1 MAKCRQ
7 LHPLPPPCMPSKF
20 ISVWFILTGLDV
32 KERLARQQELL
43 RKRLGMV
50 AGLETGMDIVLDDD
64 DILPAHAVVKKTLE
78 KQKSKDSQVCV

>member
-1 MAKCRQ
+1 
-7 LHPLPPPCMPSKF
+7 MPSKF
-20 ISVWFILTGLDV
+20 IFVWFILTGLDV

-64 DILPAHAVVKKTLE
+64 DILPAHVVVKKTLE